1 MLSYSLF
8 MLSPVLVELVFILV
22 NKRSLNREPLDR
34 KLYVS
39 ILGLFVFF
47 MLGFKS
53 VFVGSGDAFFY
64 LDTWDLMKNV
74 PLDRLY
80 NVLKSIDVEKG
91 YLISVWLLSHVFRW
105 SQFHF
110 ILYGILAAV
119 AVSRF
124 MYFNVR
130 DLCLGFVMF
139 STLGLFAF
147 LVQGLRQGVAI
158 CICLFALERAKK
170 KKPISF
176 IILVAI
182 AMTFHATA
190 VVFFAVYFFRHLA
203 KKPLSILIFV
213 VICGVVL
220 YFMNWFLGVGN
231 FLIND
236 HYGNGQGLETG
247 GGYIT
252 LLIYIIVIVSYIVI
266 GSKESEDN
274 NILLYMALT
283 GMNIF
288 LLRFFVNGIF
298 QRVAH
303 YFSLALPALLSISLN
318 RFTYKQKVILRYA
331 AIILCLGIA
340 FYKASYSRLIPYTFF
355 WQV

>member
-8 MLSPVLVELVFILV
+8 MLSPVLVELVFILL
-22 NKRSLNREPLDR
+22 NKRSLNREPFDR

-39 ILGLFVFF
+39 IMGFFVFF

-64 LDTWDLMKNV
+64 LDTWDLLKNI
-74 PLDRLY
+74 PLPRLF
-80 NVLKSIDVEKG
+80 NVMNNIDIEQG
-91 YLISVWLLSHVFRW
+91 YLISVWVLSHIFRW
-105 SQFHF
+105 RQFHF
-110 ILYGILAAV
+110 ILYGVLVAV
-119 AVSRF
+119 ALARF

-139 STLGLFAF
+139 SSLGMFAF
-147 LVQGLRQGVAI
+147 LVQGLRQGIAI

-170 KKPISF
+170 QKPISF
-176 IILVAI
+176 FLLVAL
-182 AMTFHATA
+182 AMTFHASA
-190 VVFFAVYFFRHLA
+190 FVFFAVYFFRRFN
-203 KKPLSILIFV
+203 KKPLNILAF
-213 VICGVVL
+213 VVL
-220 YFMNWFLGVGN
+220 YGMVLYFVNWFLEVGN

-236 HYGNGQGLETG
+236 HYGNGQGLETS

-252 LLIYIIVIVSYIVI
+252 LLIYVIVIASFILI
-266 GSKESEDN
+266 KTEDDEST

-303 YFSLALPALLSISLN
+303 YFSLALPVLLSLSLD
-318 RFTYKQKVILRYA
+318 RFTYKQKVILRYS

-340 FYKASYSRLIPYTFF
+340 FYKTGYSKIIPYTFY